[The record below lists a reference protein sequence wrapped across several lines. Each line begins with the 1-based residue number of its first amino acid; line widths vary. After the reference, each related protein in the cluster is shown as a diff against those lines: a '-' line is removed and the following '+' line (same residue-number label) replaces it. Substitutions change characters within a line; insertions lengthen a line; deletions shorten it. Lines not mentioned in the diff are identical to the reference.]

1 MNGPTMSAQDHARV
15 AEAIRRAEQATAGE
29 IYCVVA
35 RSSDSYYFAAAF
47 VSLLSILAV
56 SLGLAVIVEIQ
67 WFSLRLPWFVAAQ
80 LLAFAGLNLFLMMQP
95 RLALSLAPRRLQF
108 ARAHDNAVKQ
118 FLARNVHITAERTG
132 VLIFVSLAEHYAE
145 IIADS
150 GINAHVEQR
159 VWDGIVD
166 DLIEQARAGR
176 LADGFVNAV
185 AAVGKLL
192 AAHVPPRAADRNELD
207 DHLVEI

>member
-1 MNGPTMSAQDHARV
+1 MAD
-15 AEAIRRAEQATAGE
+15 AIRKAEQATAGE

-56 SLGLAVIVEIQ
+56 SLGMAVIIEIQ
-67 WFSLRLPWFVAAQ
+67 WLSLRLPWFVAAQ
-80 LLAFAGLNLFLMMQP
+80 LLAFAGLNLLLMMRP
-95 RLALSLAPRRLQF
+95 GLALFLAPRRLQF

-150 GINAHVEQR
+150 GINAHVEQQ

-176 LADGFVNAV
+176 LTNGFVRA
-185 AAVGKLL
+185 ADAVGKLL

>member
-1 MNGPTMSAQDHARV
+1 MSAQDHAKV
-15 AEAIRRAEQATAGE
+15 AEAICKAEQTTAGE

-56 SLGLAVIVEIQ
+56 SLGLAIVIEMQ

-80 LLAFAGLNLFLMMQP
+80 LLAFAGLHLLLVARP
-95 RLALSLAPRRLQF
+95 GLALLLAPRRLQF

-132 VLIFVSLAEHYAE
+132 VRPTLEQ
-145 IIADS
+145 
-150 GINAHVEQR
+150 VER
-159 VWDGIVD
+159 RYI
-166 DLIEQARAGR
+166 DLVLREVKGSQT
-176 LADGFVNAV
+176 
-185 AAVGKLL
+185 
-192 AAHVPPRAADRNELD
+192 RAAAILGISRKALWEKRRRYGFK
-207 DHLVEI
+207 

>member
-1 MNGPTMSAQDHARV
+1 MAD
-15 AEAIRRAEQATAGE
+15 AIRKAEQATAGE

-56 SLGLAVIVEIQ
+56 SLGMAVIIEIQ
-67 WFSLRLPWFVAAQ
+67 WLSLRLPWFVAAQ
-80 LLAFAGLNLFLMMQP
+80 LLAFAGLNLLLMMRP
-95 RLALSLAPRRLQF
+95 GLALFLAPRRLQF

-166 DLIEQARAGR
+166 DLIEEARAGR
-176 LADGFVNAV
+176 LADGFVGAV
-185 AAVGKLL
+185 EAVGKLL